1 MRSKNKENVSVKAR
15 RDNTDMNFEVKIP
28 KQLKTADL

>member
-1 MRSKNKENVSVKAR
+1 MRSKNKENVSVKVR
-15 RDNTDMNFEVKIP
+15 RDNTDMNFEEKIP